1 MPSLI
6 SIGHSKAIPI
16 PKVFID
22 KAHLENQ
29 ELQFKVV
36 KEGLLISPV
45 KSVRQS
51 WKESIEAILKEH
63 GQEIQDHEWL
73 DAPLVSNEERELRSN
88 NANCCL

>member
-22 KAHLENQ
+22 QAHLENQ

-51 WKESIEAILKEH
+51 WKESIEAILKKH
-63 GQEIQDHEWL
+63 GQEIQDQEWL
-73 DAPLVSNEERELRSN
+73 DAPLVSNEEWEW
-88 NANCCL
+88 